1 MTFGSFSNSVP
12 CCTLNQV
19 KLYSTDVQKEG
30 QGSQTQK
37 MEKVPSFD
45 EAGMYKSF
53 KIVFFSPPVYGNS
66 FHEIVP

>member
-19 KLYSTDVQKEG
+19 KLYSTNVQKEG
-30 QGSQTQK
+30 QGSQSQK

-53 KIVFFSPPVYGNS
+53 KKT
-66 FHEIVP
+66 